1 MKIIYQIGIA
11 LYLLAIRIAANFNPK
26 AKLWLAG
33 RKNIFESISLSLGEN
48 EKRIWFHYASLGE
61 FEQGRPVQEAI
72 RLQYPDHK
80 IVMTFFSPSGYEAK
94 KTHAAADYVF
104 YLPMDGARRSKQ
116 FIELINPTQAYFTK
130 YEFWYFYFQYL
141 AQKNIPLFLISGIF
155 RKEQIF
161 FKWYGGF
168 FRKILKQV
176 RFFFVQNESSKNL
189 LNSIGIEQ
197 VMITGDTRFDR
208 VAANAAKQH
217 QNTIIEQFVKGKDI
231 LLGGST
237 WSPDEKIIASL
248 LNNSNFKFIIAPHE
262 IKESRLQEIEATF
275 NHACIRYSQAN
286 VITVAAARVL
296 IIDNIGMLSSLYQY
310 AGMAYIGG
318 GFGVGIHNTL
328 EAAAFG
334 KPVIFGPNYSK
345 FEEAKQLIA
354 IGAAISIHNT
364 ESFIAAIDQLY
375 FNEKNYLAACE
386 KSRQFI
392 ASGKGASEKII
403 AKINALLNFND
414 DTNRR

>member
-11 LYLLAIRIAANFNPK
+11 LYLLAIRIAANVNPK

-33 RKNIFESISLSLGEN
+33 RKNIFESIALSLGEN

-61 FEQGRPVQEAI
+61 FEQGRPVQAAI
-72 RLQYPDHK
+72 RAQYPDHK
-80 IVMTFFSPSGYEAK
+80 MVMTFFSPSGYEAK
-94 KTHAAADYVF
+94 KTHTAADYVF
-104 YLPMDGARRSKQ
+104 YLPMDGAQRSKQ
-116 FIELINPTQAYFTK
+116 FITLINPTQAYFTK

-141 AQKNIPLFLISGIF
+141 AQKNIPLYLISGIF
-155 RKEQIF
+155 RDDQIF

-168 FRKILKQV
+168 FRQILTQV

-189 LNSIGIEQ
+189 LNNIGIDQ
-197 VMITGDTRFDR
+197 VLVTGDTRFDR
-208 VAANAAKQH
+208 VAANAANQH
-217 QNTIIEQFVKGKDI
+217 QNEIIAQFVKGNDI

-248 LNNSNFKFIIAPHE
+248 LNKSNFKFIIAPHE

-275 NHACIRYSQAN
+275 NHTCIRYSQAN
-286 VITVAAARVL
+286 VISISAAKVL

-310 AGMAYIGG
+310 ASIAYIGG

-334 KPVIFGPNYSK
+334 KPIIFGPNYNK

-354 IGAAISIHNT
+354 LGAAISIHNT
-364 ESFIAAIDQLY
+364 ESFLAAVDKLY
-375 FNEKNYLAACE
+375 LNESNYLAACE
-386 KSRQFI
+386 KRRQFV
-392 ASGKGASEKII
+392 ASGKGASEKIME
-403 AKINALLNFND
+403 KINALLNLND

>member
-11 LYLLAIRIAANFNPK
+11 LYLLVIRIAANFNPK

-33 RKNIFESISLSLGEN
+33 RKNIFESISLSLGET

-80 IVMTFFSPSGYEAK
+80 MVMTFFSPSGYEAK
-94 KTHAAADYVF
+94 KIHAAADYVF

-161 FKWYGGF
+161 FKWHGGF

-197 VMITGDTRFDR
+197 VLITGDTRFDR

-286 VITVAAARVL
+286 VITVAAAKVL

-345 FEEAKQLIA
+345 FDEAKQLIA

-364 ESFIAAIDQLY
+364 DSFIAAIDQLY
-375 FNEKNYLAACE
+375 LNETNYFAACE

>member
-11 LYLLAIRIAANFNPK
+11 LYLLVIRIAANFNPK

-33 RKNIFESISLSLGEN
+33 RKNIFESISLSLGET

-80 IVMTFFSPSGYEAK
+80 MVMTFFSPSGYEAK
-94 KTHAAADYVF
+94 KIHAAADYVF

-197 VMITGDTRFDR
+197 VLITGDTRFDR

-248 LNNSNFKFIIAPHE
+248 LNNSNFKYIIAPHE

-286 VITVAAARVL
+286 VITVAAAKVL

-345 FEEAKQLIA
+345 FDEAKQLIA

-364 ESFIAAIDQLY
+364 DSFIAAIDQLY
-375 FNEKNYLAACE
+375 LNETNYFAACE

>member
-11 LYLLAIRIAANFNPK
+11 FYLLVIRIAANFNPK

-80 IVMTFFSPSGYEAK
+80 MVMTFFSPSGYEAK
-94 KTHAAADYVF
+94 KIHAAADYVF

-197 VMITGDTRFDR
+197 VLITGDTRFDR

-286 VITVAAARVL
+286 VITITAAKVL

-345 FEEAKQLIA
+345 FDEAKQLIA

-375 FNEKNYLAACE
+375 LNETNYFAACE

>member
-11 LYLLAIRIAANFNPK
+11 LYILVIKIVANFNNK

-33 RKNIFESISLSLGEN
+33 RKNIFESIALSLGEN

-72 RLQYPDHK
+72 RAQYPDHK

-104 YLPMDGARRSKQ
+104 YLPMDGAKRSKQ
-116 FIELINPTQAYFTK
+116 FIELISPTQAYFTK

-155 RKEQIF
+155 RKDQIF

-168 FRKILKQV
+168 FRQILTQV

-189 LNSIGIEQ
+189 LNNIGINQ
-197 VMITGDTRFDR
+197 VLVTGDTRFDR
-208 VAANAAKQH
+208 VTANAAKQN
-217 QNTIIEQFVKGKDI
+217 QNKIIEQFVKGNDI
-231 LLGGST
+231 LLAGST
-237 WSPDEKIIASL
+237 WSPDEKIIAAL
-248 LNNSNFKFIIAPHE
+248 LNKSNFKFIIAPHE

-286 VITVAAARVL
+286 VITIAAAKVL

-310 AGMAYIGG
+310 ASIAYIGG

-334 KPVIFGPNYSK
+334 KPVIFGPNYQK
-345 FEEAKQLIA
+345 FEEAKQLISL
-354 IGAAISIHNT
+354 GAAKSIHNA
-364 ESFIAAIDQLY
+364 ESFMQAIDQLY
-375 FNEKNYLAACE
+375 LNESNYLAACE

-392 ASGKGASEKII
+392 ASGKGASVKIMEKV
-403 AKINALLNFND
+403 NELLNFND
-414 DTNRR
+414 DANRR

>member
-11 LYLLAIRIAANFNPK
+11 LYILVIRIVANFNPK

-33 RKNIFESISLSLGEN
+33 RKNIFESIALSLGEN

-72 RLQYPDHK
+72 RAQYPDHK
-80 IVMTFFSPSGYEAK
+80 MVMTFFSPSGYEAK

-104 YLPMDGARRSKQ
+104 YLPMDGARRSKR
-116 FIELINPTQAYFTK
+116 FLELINPTQAYFTK

-155 RKEQIF
+155 RNDQIF

-168 FRKILKQV
+168 FRQILTQV
-176 RFFFVQNESSKNL
+176 RFFFVQNESSKSL
-189 LNSIGIEQ
+189 LNNIGIDQ
-197 VMITGDTRFDR
+197 VLVTGDTRFDR

-217 QNTIIEQFVKGKDI
+217 QNTIIEQFVKGNDI
-231 LLGGST
+231 LLAGST
-237 WSPDEKIIASL
+237 WSPDEKIIAAL
-248 LNNSNFKFIIAPHE
+248 LNKSNFKFIIAPHE

-275 NHACIRYSQAN
+275 NNVCIRYSQAN
-286 VITVAAARVL
+286 VITIAAAKVL

-310 AGMAYIGG
+310 ASIAYIGG

-334 KPVIFGPNYSK
+334 KPVIFGPNYQK

-354 IGAAISIHNT
+354 LGAAKSIHNT
-364 ESFIAAIDQLY
+364 ESFMQAIDQLY
-375 FNEKNYLAACE
+375 SNESNYLAACE

-392 ASGKGASEKII
+392 ASGKGASEKIME
-403 AKINALLNFND
+403 KVNALLNFND

>member
-11 LYLLAIRIAANFNPK
+11 LYVLAIRIAANFNPK

-33 RKNIFESISLSLGEN
+33 RKNIFERIALSLGEN

-104 YLPMDGARRSKQ
+104 YLPMDGANRTKQ
-116 FIELINPTQAYFTK
+116 FINLINPTQAYFTK
-130 YEFWYFYFQYL
+130 YEFWYFYFQSL
-141 AQKNIPLFLISGIF
+141 AQKNIPLFLISGVF

-168 FRKILKQV
+168 YREILKQV

-189 LNSIGIEQ
+189 INSIGIEQ
-197 VMITGDTRFDR
+197 VLITGDTRFDR

-217 QNTIIEQFVKGKDI
+217 QNAIIEQFVKGNDI

-248 LNNSNFKFIIAPHE
+248 LNKNNFKFIIAPHE

-275 NHACIRYSQAN
+275 NHDSIRYSQAN
-286 VITVAAARVL
+286 VITIAAAKVL

-310 AGMAYIGG
+310 ASIAYIGG

-334 KPVIFGPNYSK
+334 KPVIFGPNYNK

-354 IGAAISIHNT
+354 IGAAKSIHNA
-364 ESFIAAIDQLY
+364 ESFIDAIDQLY
-375 FNEKNYLAACE
+375 LNEKNYLAACE

>member
-1 MKIIYQIGIA
+1 MKIIYQIGVA
-11 LYLLAIRIAANFNPK
+11 LYILVIRIVANFNPK

-33 RKNIFESISLSLGEN
+33 RKNIFESIALNLGEN

-72 RLQYPDHK
+72 RAQYPDHK

-104 YLPMDGARRSKQ
+104 YLPMDGAQRSKQ
-116 FIELINPTQAYFTK
+116 FIELLNPTQAYFTK

-155 RKEQIF
+155 RDDQIF
-161 FKWYGGF
+161 FKWYGSF
-168 FRKILKQV
+168 FRQILTQV

-189 LNSIGIEQ
+189 LNNIGIDQ
-197 VMITGDTRFDR
+197 VLVTGDTRFDR

-217 QNTIIEQFVKGKDI
+217 QNAIIEQFTKGNDI
-231 LLGGST
+231 LLAGST
-237 WSPDEKIIASL
+237 WAADEKIIAVL
-248 LNNSNFKFIIAPHE
+248 LNKSNFKFIIAPHE
-262 IKESRLQEIEATF
+262 IKESRLQEIEAAF
-275 NHACIRYSQAN
+275 NYTCIRYSQAN
-286 VITVAAARVL
+286 ALNISTAKVL

-310 AGMAYIGG
+310 ASIAYIGG

-328 EAAAFG
+328 EAAAFA
-334 KPVIFGPNYSK
+334 KPVIFGPRYQK
-345 FEEAKQLIA
+345 FEEAKQLISL
-354 IGAAISIHNT
+354 GAAKSIHNAD
-364 ESFIAAIDQLY
+364 SFMQAIDQLY
-375 FNEKNYLAACE
+375 LNESNYLAACE

-392 ASGKGASEKII
+392 ASGKGASEKIME
-403 AKINALLNFND
+403 KVNALLNFND

>member
-11 LYLLAIRIAANFNPK
+11 LYTLLIRIAANFNPK

-33 RKNIFESISLSLGEN
+33 RKNIFEGIALSLAEN

-72 RLQYPDHK
+72 RAQYTDHK
-80 IVMTFFSPSGYEAK
+80 IVMTFFSPSGYETK
-94 KTHAAADYVF
+94 KTHTAADYVF
-104 YLPMDGARRSKQ
+104 YLPMDGAQRSKQ

-141 AQKNIPLFLISGIF
+141 AQKKIPLFLISGIF
-155 RKEQIF
+155 RKDQIF

-168 FRKILKQV
+168 FRQILTQV

-189 LNSIGIEQ
+189 LNNIGIDQ
-197 VMITGDTRFDR
+197 VLVTGDTRFDR

-217 QNTIIEQFVKGKDI
+217 ENTIIEQFIKGNDI
-231 LLGGST
+231 ILGGST

-248 LNNSNFKFIIAPHE
+248 LNKSNFKFIIAPHE

-286 VITVAAARVL
+286 EISISAAKVL

-310 AGMAYIGG
+310 AGIAYIGG

-328 EAAAFG
+328 EATAFG
-334 KPVIFGPNYSK
+334 KPVIFGPNYHK

-354 IGAAISIHNT
+354 IGAASSIHNA
-364 ESFIAAIDQLY
+364 ESFINAIDQLY
-375 FNEKNYLAACE
+375 LNETNYFAACE

-414 DTNRR
+414 NSNRR

>member
-11 LYLLAIRIAANFNPK
+11 LYLLVIRIAANFNPK

-33 RKNIFESISLSLGEN
+33 RKNIFESIALSLGEN

-161 FKWYGGF
+161 FKWYGSF

-197 VMITGDTRFDR
+197 VIITGDTRFDR

-248 LNNSNFKFIIAPHE
+248 LNKSNFKFIIAPHE

-275 NHACIRYSQAN
+275 NNVCIRYSQAN
-286 VITVAAARVL
+286 VITIAAAKVL

-345 FEEAKQLIA
+345 FDEAKQLIA

-364 ESFIAAIDQLY
+364 DSFIAAIDQLY
-375 FNEKNYLAACE
+375 LNETNYFAACE

>member
-1 MKIIYQIGIA
+1 MKIIYQIGITI
-11 LYLLAIRIAANFNPK
+11 YVLAIRIAANFNPK

-33 RKNIFESISLSLGEN
+33 RENIFDSIALSLGEN

-61 FEQGRPVQEAI
+61 FEQGRPVQESI
-72 RLQYPDHK
+72 RAQYPDHK

-104 YLPMDGARRSKQ
+104 YLPMDGAQRSKQ
-116 FIELINPTQAYFTK
+116 FINLINPTQAYFTK

-168 FRKILKQV
+168 YREILKQV

-189 LNSIGIEQ
+189 LNNIGIEQ

-217 QNTIIEQFVKGKDI
+217 QNEIIAQFVKGNDI
-231 LLGGST
+231 ILGGST
-237 WSPDEKIIASL
+237 WSPDEKIISSL

-275 NHACIRYSQAN
+275 NHTCIRYSQAN
-286 VITVAAARVL
+286 IISISAARVL

-310 AGMAYIGG
+310 AGIAYIGG

-334 KPVIFGPNYSK
+334 KPVIFGPNYNK

-354 IGAAISIHNT
+354 IGAASSIHNT
-364 ESFIAAIDQLY
+364 ESFIGAIDQLY
-375 FNEKNYLAACE
+375 LNETNYLAACE

-392 ASGKGASEKII
+392 ASGKGASEKIME
-403 AKINALLNFND
+403 KINALLNFND

>member
-11 LYLLAIRIAANFNPK
+11 FYLLVIRIAANFNPK

-33 RKNIFESISLSLGEN
+33 RKNIFESISLSLSEN

-94 KTHAAADYVF
+94 KIHAAADYVF

-197 VMITGDTRFDR
+197 VLITGDTRFDR
-208 VAANAAKQH
+208 VTANAAKQH

-286 VITVAAARVL
+286 VITVAAAKVL

-345 FEEAKQLIA
+345 FDEAKQLIA
-354 IGAAISIHNT
+354 IGAAISIYNT

-375 FNEKNYLAACE
+375 LNETNYFAACE

-392 ASGKGASEKII
+392 SSGKGASEKII

>member
-11 LYLLAIRIAANFNPK
+11 FYLLVIRIAANFNPK

-33 RKNIFESISLSLGEN
+33 RKNIFESISLILGEN

-130 YEFWYFYFQYL
+130 YEFWHFYFQYL

-197 VMITGDTRFDR
+197 VLITGDTRFDR

-296 IIDNIGMLSSLYQY
+296 IIDNIGMLSSLYQF

-345 FEEAKQLIA
+345 FDEAKQLIA

-375 FNEKNYLAACE
+375 LNETNYFAACE

>member
-11 LYLLAIRIAANFNPK
+11 LYVLAIRIAANFNPK
-26 AKLWLAG
+26 AKLWLVG
-33 RKNIFESISLSLGEN
+33 RKNIFERIALSLGEN

-72 RLQYPDHK
+72 RAQYPDHK
-80 IVMTFFSPSGYEAK
+80 LVMTFFSPSGYEAK

-104 YLPMDGARRSKQ
+104 YLPMDGAKRSKQ

-155 RKEQIF
+155 RNDQIF

-168 FRKILKQV
+168 FRQILTQV

-189 LNSIGIEQ
+189 LNNIGIDQ
-197 VMITGDTRFDR
+197 VLVTGDTRFDR

-217 QNTIIEQFVKGKDI
+217 QNAIIEQFVKGNDI

-248 LNNSNFKFIIAPHE
+248 LNKNNFKFIIAPHE

-286 VITVAAARVL
+286 VISISAAKIL

-310 AGMAYIGG
+310 ASIAYIGG

-334 KPVIFGPNYSK
+334 KPVIFGPNYNK

-354 IGAAISIHNT
+354 IGAAKSIHNA
-364 ESFIAAIDQLY
+364 ESFIDAIDQLY
-375 FNEKNYLAACE
+375 LNEKNHLAACE
-386 KSRQFI
+386 KSRQYI

-414 DTNRR
+414 DTNRG

>member
-1 MKIIYQIGIA
+1 M
-11 LYLLAIRIAANFNPK
+11 
-26 AKLWLAG
+26 
-33 RKNIFESISLSLGEN
+33 
-48 EKRIWFHYASLGE
+48 
-61 FEQGRPVQEAI
+61 
-72 RLQYPDHK
+72 
-80 IVMTFFSPSGYEAK
+80 
-94 KTHAAADYVF
+94 
-104 YLPMDGARRSKQ
+104 
-116 FIELINPTQAYFTK
+116 
-130 YEFWYFYFQYL
+130 
-141 AQKNIPLFLISGIF
+141 FLISGIF

-168 FRKILKQV
+168 YREILKQV

-189 LNSIGIEQ
+189 LNNIGIEQ

-217 QNTIIEQFVKGKDI
+217 QNEIIAQFVKGNDI
-231 LLGGST
+231 ILGGST

-286 VITVAAARVL
+286 IISISAAKVL

-310 AGMAYIGG
+310 AGIAYIGG

-334 KPVIFGPNYSK
+334 KPVIFGPNYNK

-354 IGAAISIHNT
+354 IGAASSIHNT

-375 FNEKNYLAACE
+375 LNETNYLAACE

>member
-11 LYLLAIRIAANFNPK
+11 LYILVIRIVANFNPK
-26 AKLWLAG
+26 AKLWLTG
-33 RKNIFESISLSLGEN
+33 RKNIFESIALSLGEN

-72 RLQYPDHK
+72 RAQYPDHK
-80 IVMTFFSPSGYEAK
+80 MVMTFFSPSGYEAK
-94 KTHAAADYVF
+94 KIHAAADYVF

-116 FIELINPTQAYFTK
+116 FIELINPTQAFFTK
-130 YEFWYFYFQYL
+130 YEFWYFYFHYL
-141 AQKNIPLFLISGIF
+141 ALKNIPLFLISGIF

-168 FRKILKQV
+168 YREILKQV

-189 LNSIGIEQ
+189 LNNIGIEQ
-197 VMITGDTRFDR
+197 VLITGDTRFDR
-208 VAANAAKQH
+208 VAANATKQH
-217 QNTIIEQFVKGKDI
+217 QNEIIAQFVKGNDI
-231 LLGGST
+231 ILGGST
-237 WSPDEKIIASL
+237 WNPDEKIIASL

-262 IKESRLQEIEATF
+262 IKDSRLQEIEATF
-275 NHACIRYSQAN
+275 NHDCIRYSQAN
-286 VITVAAARVL
+286 VITIAAAKVL

-310 AGMAYIGG
+310 ADIAYIGG

-334 KPVIFGPNYSK
+334 KPVIFGPNYNR

-354 IGAAISIHNT
+354 IGAASSIHNAK
-364 ESFIAAIDQLY
+364 SFIDAIDQLY
-375 FNEKNYLAACE
+375 FNESNYIAACE

-392 ASGKGASEKII
+392 ASGKGASEKIMK
-403 AKINALLNFND
+403 KINALLNFND

>member
-11 LYLLAIRIAANFNPK
+11 FYLLVIRIAANFNPK

-375 FNEKNYLAACE
+375 LNETNYFAACE

>member
-11 LYLLAIRIAANFNPK
+11 LYILVIRIVANFNPK

-33 RKNIFESISLSLGEN
+33 RKNIFESIALSLGEN

-72 RLQYPDHK
+72 RAQYPDHK
-80 IVMTFFSPSGYEAK
+80 MVMTFFSPSGYEAK

-116 FIELINPTQAYFTK
+116 FIKLINPTQAYFTK

-155 RKEQIF
+155 RNDQIF

-168 FRKILKQV
+168 FRQILTQV
-176 RFFFVQNESSKNL
+176 RFFFVQNESSKSL
-189 LNSIGIEQ
+189 LNNIGIDQ
-197 VMITGDTRFDR
+197 VLVTGDTRFDR

-217 QNTIIEQFVKGKDI
+217 QNTIIEQFVKGNDI
-231 LLGGST
+231 LLAGST
-237 WSPDEKIIASL
+237 WSPDEKIIAAL
-248 LNNSNFKFIIAPHE
+248 LNKSNFKFIIAPHE

-275 NHACIRYSQAN
+275 NNVCIRYSQAN
-286 VITVAAARVL
+286 VITIAAAKVL

-310 AGMAYIGG
+310 ASIAYIGG

-334 KPVIFGPNYSK
+334 KPVIFGPNYQK
-345 FEEAKQLIA
+345 FEEAKQLISL
-354 IGAAISIHNT
+354 GAAKSIHNA
-364 ESFIAAIDQLY
+364 ESFMQAIDQLY
-375 FNEKNYLAACE
+375 SNESNYLAACE

-392 ASGKGASEKII
+392 ASGKGASEKIME
-403 AKINALLNFND
+403 KVNALLNFND
-414 DTNRR
+414 DANRR

>member
-11 LYLLAIRIAANFNPK
+11 LYVLAIRIAANFNPK

-33 RKNIFESISLSLGEN
+33 RENIFESIALSLGEN
-48 EKRIWFHYASLGE
+48 EKRSWFHYASLGE

-72 RLQYPDHK
+72 RAQYPDHK

-104 YLPMDGARRSKQ
+104 YLPMDGARRSKK
-116 FIELINPTQAYFTK
+116 FIDLINPSQVYFTK

-168 FRKILKQV
+168 YRQILTQV

-189 LNSIGIEQ
+189 LNNIGIEQ
-197 VMITGDTRFDR
+197 VLITGDTRFDR
-208 VAANAAKQH
+208 VAANATKQH
-217 QNTIIEQFVKGKDI
+217 QNEIIAQFVKGYDI
-231 LLGGST
+231 ILGGST
-237 WSPDEKIIASL
+237 WNPDEKIIASL

-286 VITVAAARVL
+286 VITIAAAKVL

-310 AGMAYIGG
+310 AGIAYIGG

-334 KPVIFGPNYSK
+334 KPVIFGPNYNK

-354 IGAAISIHNT
+354 IGAASSIHNT
-364 ESFIAAIDQLY
+364 ESLIAAIDQLY
-375 FNEKNYLAACE
+375 HNESNYLAACG

-392 ASGKGASEKII
+392 ASGKGASEKIME
-403 AKINALLNFND
+403 KINALLNFND

>member
-11 LYLLAIRIAANFNPK
+11 LYVLAIRIAANFNPK

-33 RKNIFESISLSLGEN
+33 RENILESIALSLGEN

-72 RLQYPDHK
+72 RAQYPDHK

-168 FRKILKQV
+168 YSDILKQV

-189 LNSIGIEQ
+189 LNNIGIEQ

-217 QNTIIEQFVKGKDI
+217 QNEIIAQFVKGNDI
-231 LLGGST
+231 ILGGST
-237 WSPDEKIIASL
+237 WNPDEKIIASL

-275 NHACIRYSQAN
+275 NNDCIRYSQAN
-286 VITVAAARVL
+286 LTNVSAAKVL
-296 IIDNIGMLSSLYQY
+296 IIDNIGMLNSLYQY
-310 AGMAYIGG
+310 ASIAYIGG

-334 KPVIFGPNYSK
+334 KPVIFGPNYNK
-345 FEEAKQLIA
+345 FDEAKQLIA
-354 IGAAISIHNT
+354 IGAASSIHNT

-375 FNEKNYLAACE
+375 NNETNYLAACE

-392 ASGKGASEKII
+392 ASGKGASEKIME
-403 AKINALLNFND
+403 KINALLNFND

>member
-11 LYLLAIRIAANFNPK
+11 LYILVIKIVANFNNK

-33 RKNIFESISLSLGEN
+33 RKNIFESIALSLGEN

-72 RLQYPDHK
+72 RAQYPDHK

-104 YLPMDGARRSKQ
+104 YLPMDGAKRSKQ

-168 FRKILKQV
+168 FRQILTQV
-176 RFFFVQNESSKNL
+176 RFFFVQNKSSKNL
-189 LNSIGIEQ
+189 LNNIGIDQ
-197 VMITGDTRFDR
+197 VLVTGDTRFDR

-217 QNTIIEQFVKGKDI
+217 QNTIIEQFVKGNDI
-231 LLGGST
+231 LLAGST
-237 WSPDEKIIASL
+237 WSPDEKIIAAL
-248 LNNSNFKFIIAPHE
+248 LNKSNFKFIIAPHE

-275 NHACIRYSQAN
+275 NNVCIRYSQAN
-286 VITVAAARVL
+286 VITIAAAKVL

-310 AGMAYIGG
+310 ASIAYIGG

-334 KPVIFGPNYSK
+334 KPVIFGPNYQK
-345 FEEAKQLIA
+345 FEEAKQLISL
-354 IGAAISIHNT
+354 GAAKSIHNT
-364 ESFIAAIDQLY
+364 ESFMDAIDQLY
-375 FNEKNYLAACE
+375 FNESNYLAACE

-392 ASGKGASEKII
+392 ASGKGASEKIME
-403 AKINALLNFND
+403 KVNALLNFND

>member
-11 LYLLAIRIAANFNPK
+11 LYVLAIRIAANFNHK

-33 RKNIFESISLSLGEN
+33 RENIFESIALSLGEN

-72 RLQYPDHK
+72 RAQYPDHK
-80 IVMTFFSPSGYEAK
+80 MVMTFFSPSGYEAK

-168 FRKILKQV
+168 YREILKQV

-189 LNSIGIEQ
+189 LNNIGIEQ
-197 VMITGDTRFDR
+197 VLITGDTRFDR
-208 VAANAAKQH
+208 VAANATKQH
-217 QNTIIEQFVKGKDI
+217 QNEIIAQFVKGNDI
-231 LLGGST
+231 ILGGST
-237 WSPDEKIIASL
+237 WNPDEKIIASL

-275 NHACIRYSQAN
+275 NHDCIRYSQAN
-286 VITVAAARVL
+286 VITIAAAKVL

-310 AGMAYIGG
+310 ASIAYIGG

-334 KPVIFGPNYSK
+334 KPVIFGPNYNK
-345 FEEAKQLIA
+345 FEEAKQLIV
-354 IGAAISIHNT
+354 IGAASSIHNT

-375 FNEKNYLAACE
+375 NNETNYLAACE